1 MVRIRSPGCRP
12 ARSAGL
18 SGTTSRTHPYIFGI
32 GLFPWEDADVD
43 LCSDAKCSI
52 AIQHSQGVLTKP
64 FGNSAAHWGL
74 SEHTCPQDGVLQG
87 ATSLSLSNNLSF
99 ILIAANHQSHD
110 LFCHRY

>member
-32 GLFPWEDADVD
+32 GLFP
-43 LCSDAKCSI
+43 LLYSNAKCSI
-52 AIQHSQGVLTKP
+52 ATQHSQGVLTKP

-87 ATSLSLSNNLSF
+87 ATSLSLSNNLSL
-99 ILIAANHQSHD
+99 ILIVANHQSHD